1 MGIKTKTSFDKDK
14 QPANRAPRGKSKKNV
29 VLDALRAKGALG
41 LRSNSSNE
49 KAEAAFFGEIV
60 NVALNVE
67 DSNRGMCL
75 KLLADKGWASI
86 KPSSEKVIFPFTK
99 DAAPHIQAAQV
110 MDAVSQGL
118 IPPDIGNTFVQSIKA
133 LIDIEEFTNLKDRII
148 ALEAVLNGDD
158 S

>member
-1 MGIKTKTSFDKDK
+1 MANSKTTLKKGDNLPS
-14 QPANRAPRGKSKKNV
+14 RGKSKKNI
-29 VLDALRAKGALG
+29 VLEALKAKGVLG
-41 LRSNSSNE
+41 LRSNSTNE
-49 KAEAAFFGEIV
+49 NAESAFFGEIV
-60 NVALNVE
+60 NVALNPE

-86 KPSSEKVIFPFTK
+86 KPSSEKVVFPFTK
-99 DAAPHIQAAQV
+99 DAPPHVQASQV

-133 LIDIEEFTNLKDRII
+133 MIDIEEYTNLKERIER
-148 ALEAVLNGDD
+148 LEALLNGE